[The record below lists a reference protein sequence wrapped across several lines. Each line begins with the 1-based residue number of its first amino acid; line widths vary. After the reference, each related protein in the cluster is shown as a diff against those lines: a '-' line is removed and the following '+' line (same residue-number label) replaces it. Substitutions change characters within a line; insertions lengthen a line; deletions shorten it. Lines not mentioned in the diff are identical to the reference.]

1 VNLQAFLCVIAA
13 AGAFLI
19 AYRFLT
25 RRGDQRDELLAP
37 LCPSCGYNLR
47 HSTGTCPECG
57 EPVPDHLLLRANLM
71 AEQFPD
77 WLIDPG
83 RARPVRQPA
92 EAETWRRL
100 YAITDLRQVGPLD
113 ALLDRA
119 GIDHRSVLQ
128 LLPNRTNVLGVPN
141 DAPPMAA
148 VVEVPEHDWPVA
160 NELSLYVAWAFE
172 NDQLSEMERRFGIEP
187 VPEADPSAT

>member
-1 VNLQAFLCVIAA
+1 
-13 AGAFLI
+13 
-19 AYRFLT
+19 
-25 RRGDQRDELLAP
+25 
-37 LCPSCGYNLR
+37 
-47 HSTGTCPECG
+47 
-57 EPVPDHLLLRANLM
+57 M
-71 AEQFPD
+71 AEQFPE
-77 WLIDPG
+77 WLTDPQQ
-83 RARPVRQPA
+83 ARPLRQPA
-92 EAETWRRL
+92 DDEPWRRL

-148 VVEVPEHDWPVA
+148 VVEVPEQDWPVA

-172 NDQLSEMERRFGIEP
+172 NDQLDEMERRFAIEP
-187 VPEADPSAT
+187 MHEPDASAT